1 MINVFSNFK
10 IIFYFFNICLI
21 FIYLFPGSL
30 PGLLFYG
37 DKKIQPQITPDFII
51 SSNHFYVF
59 FLLSLIGYLTFKK
72 TKKIKLLTI
81 YLIILSF
88 LLEILHWII
97 PERSFQW
104 QDLFGNF
111 FGVIIVIFIK
121 NLIKKYGSYKK

>member
-1 MINVFSNFK
+1 MF
-10 IIFYFFNICLI
+10 
-21 FIYLFPGSL
+21 
-30 PGLLFYG
+30 
-37 DKKIQPQITPDFII
+37 
-51 SSNHFYVF
+51 F

-88 LLEILHWII
+88 LLEILHLII